1 MNHLMSTLYEVGLI
15 EYTIKKMPTQDIVKD
30 YYLRLFL
37 VDNIDTNLISVFIPE
52 ILNSPQFVK
61 RDARGKLVPLPC

>member
-15 EYTIKKMPTQDIVKD
+15 EYTIKQMPTQDIVQD

-52 ILNSPQFVK
+52 ILESS
-61 RDARGKLVPLPC
+61 